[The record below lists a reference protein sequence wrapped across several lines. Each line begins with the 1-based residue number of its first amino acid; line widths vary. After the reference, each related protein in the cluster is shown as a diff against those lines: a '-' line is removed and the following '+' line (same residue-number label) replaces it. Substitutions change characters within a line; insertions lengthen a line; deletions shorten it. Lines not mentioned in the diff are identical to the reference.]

1 MRPGTV
7 KLFSS
12 KRLPVASLDAARSVR
27 LLLFMFLVVLTGAG
41 ISAESGVQTFRDADG
56 IWAKYD
62 YREVATPEGFANNPA
77 LVHEFYN
84 LRRAGLPGV
93 EPNAA
98 HIALAELEEALTAR
112 GDRFLLIT
120 QNVDDLHARAGSKE
134 ILQMHG
140 SIAHARCSF
149 CGQDHE
155 WPGDLSTETSCP
167 SCESA
172 GGMRPAVVWFGE
184 MPRHMAEI
192 ETAVSQATHFV
203 AIGTSGTVYPAAG
216 LAAEARTSGA
226 RTLLINLE
234 RAENEG
240 LFDDHILG
248 PAAREVPR
256 WAQNILSGN

>member
-1 MRPGTV
+1 
-7 KLFSS
+7 
-12 KRLPVASLDAARSVR
+12 
-27 LLLFMFLVVLTGAG
+27 MFLVILTGAG

-84 LRRAGLPGV
+84 LRRAGLPEV

-98 HIALAELEEALTAR
+98 HLALAELEEALTAR

-120 QNVDDLHARAGSKE
+120 QNVDDLHARAGSKA

-149 CGQDHE
+149 CGQEHE
-155 WPGDLSTETSCP
+155 WPGDLSTETPCL
-167 SCESA
+167 SCESV

-192 ETAVSQATHFV
+192 EAAVSQATHFV

-216 LAAEARTSGA
+216 LAAEARASGA
-226 RTLLINLE
+226 APFSSISNAPRMWACSTTTFSAPLHAKCRAGPKTSFPAIE
-234 RAENEG
+234 RVPHAETFG
-240 LFDDHILG
+240 
-248 PAAREVPR
+248 
-256 WAQNILSGN
+256 